1 MVRAEA
7 RGQVAKVDEWK
18 VSEWRQLVG
27 RNNSKKWFVKGRK
40 ELGTTR
46 MMAGEAAE
54 PREFGKKR
62 D

>member
-1 MVRAEA
+1 MVET
-7 RGQVAKVDEWK
+7 K
-18 VSEWRQLVG
+18 
-27 RNNSKKWFVKGRK
+27 NSKKWFVKGRK

-54 PREFGKKR
+54 PRESFAKKR